1 MTLVI
6 RISDRSESA
15 FSRSLYMEAFHTII
29 PWSLLICAIV
39 FLLFRFYRIMWEF
52 ASVDELMQIVLG
64 VTVACVLVTMM
75 GYSLLGDNRRFPN
88 SVYLSAWLLAMALIG
103 GWRLVYRVIHKAR
116 RKGQRE
122 VPKEEKTRVMV
133 IGAGE
138 MGSMVIKEMHN
149 APESRSV
156 PVCAIDD
163 DPGKKGIRIPRGKSG
178 GGKG

>member
-88 SVYLSAWLLAMALIG
+88 SVYLSAWLLANGAY
-103 GWRLVYRVIHKAR
+103 WRLAPCLPGDSQGPAEGAAGGSQG
-116 RKGQRE
+116 RK
-122 VPKEEKTRVMV
+122 
-133 IGAGE
+133 
-138 MGSMVIKEMHN
+138 
-149 APESRSV
+149 
-156 PVCAIDD
+156 
-163 DPGKKGIRIPRGKSG
+163 DPGYG
-178 GGKG
+178 